1 MANRTRPDNVDLVPA
16 AEPDGAAYDRDFYS
30 WLMEQARHL
39 RAARWDALD
48 RENLAEEIESLGREQ
63 FNRLESAL
71 RTFILHMLKWDH
83 QPGAAQPL
91 LVGLHQRAAA
101 AARRRARRQ
110 SGLRPRIDEAITRAY
125 RRARL
130 RAIKETD
137 LEPERFPET
146 CPYSWQDDCL
156 SRFLALN
163 DCCVHARSQRRAR
176 RRTPH
181 PRYPR

>member
-1 MANRTRPDNVDLVPA
+1 MANRTRTDNVDLVPA

-48 RENLAEEIESLGREQ
+48 RENLAEEIESFGREQ

-71 RTFILHMLKWDH
+71 RTLMLHMLKWDH
-83 QPGAAQPL
+83 QPGRRSRSWWASISE
-91 LVGLHQRAAA
+91 QRLRLDDVLADNP
-101 AARRRARRQ
+101 
-110 SGLRPRIDEAITRAY
+110 GLRPRIDEAITRAY

-146 CPYSWQDDCL
+146 CPYSWQEIV
-156 SRFLALN
+156 SRDFSL
-163 DCCVHARSQRRAR
+163 
-176 RRTPH
+176 
-181 PRYPR
+181 

>member
-16 AEPDGAAYDRDFYS
+16 AEPDGAAYDGDFYS
-30 WLMEQARHL
+30 WLMEQARHR

-48 RENLAEEIESLGREQ
+48 RENLAEEIESFGREQ

-71 RTFILHMLKWDH
+71 RTLMLHMLKWDH
-83 QPGAAQPL
+83 QPGRRSRSWWASFSE
-91 LVGLHQRAAA
+91 QRLRLDDVLADNP
-101 AARRRARRQ
+101 
-110 SGLRPRIDEAITRAY
+110 GLRPRIDEAITRAY

-146 CPYSWQDDCL
+146 CPYSWQEIV
-156 SRFLALN
+156 SRDFSL
-163 DCCVHARSQRRAR
+163 
-176 RRTPH
+176 
-181 PRYPR
+181 